1 MNAVTLV
8 FTALCIFAIS
18 YRLYGLFIAN
28 KVLGLRADRP
38 TPAETCADGIDYVK
52 TNKFVLYGHHFAAI
66 AAAGPLLGPVLA
78 AQFGFLPGAL
88 WIIIGCVLAGAVH
101 DTVVLFASVR
111 HKGRSLSKIA
121 ESEVGKIAGG
131 AASVAFL
138 FILLLT
144 LAGLSIAVVNA
155 MFASAWGTFTVF
167 ATMPIALLM
176 GLWMYK
182 IRPGDVKGGS
192 AIGAILLIA
201 AVWAGPHVAGNPEL
215 ASVFTLTK
223 KQISVIIPI
232 YGFVASVLPVWMLL
246 CPRDY
251 LSTYLKIGTII
262 MLVAG
267 IFVVRP
273 QMLMPPVTQFLSG
286 GGPVIPGPVFPFVF
300 ITIACGALSGFHAII
315 ASGTTPKMI
324 GSEREILFVGFGAML
339 TEGVVAIMALVAA
352 CVLVPAD
359 YFAIN
364 APAAAFAKL
373 GMTPVNL
380 PELAREVGE
389 QVQGRPGGAVSLA
402 VGMAYIFSS
411 IPLMKGLMSYWYH
424 FAIMF
429 EAVFILTAVDTGTR
443 VGRFLLQEML
453 GKLMPKFLEK
463 RWVPGIIITSLIFTG
478 SWGYLVF
485 TGDISTIW
493 PLFGMCNQLLASSA
507 LIIGTTMI
515 IRMDKAKYAWTTAVP
530 GIAMAFI
537 TMYAGYLNITLNFLP
552 KGLMLL
558 VTLSVIIMALML
570 IVFVAAFIRWF
581 ELLQIRERVKDM
593 WGETVVAPMDG
604 ESCLLPTDAGK
615 SFQAKSA
622 EEKWMG

>member
-8 FTALCIFAIS
+8 FVTLCIFAIS

-78 AQFGFLPGAL
+78 AQFGYLPGAL
-88 WIIIGCVLAGAVH
+88 WIIIGCVMAGAVH
-101 DTVVLFASVR
+101 DMIVLFASVR

-121 ESEVGKIAGG
+121 ESEIGKTAG
-131 AASVAFL
+131 AAASIAFL

-155 MFASAWGTFTVF
+155 MFSSAWGTFTVF

-182 IRPGDVKGGS
+182 IRPGDVKGAS
-192 AIGAILLIA
+192 VIGVVLLA
-201 AVWAGPHVAGNPEL
+201 LAVWVGPYVAADPTL
-215 ASVFTLTK
+215 SSLFSLTK
-223 KQISVIIPI
+223 KEISIIIPI
-232 YGFVASVLPVWMLL
+232 YGFIASVLPVWMLL

-251 LSTYLKIGTII
+251 LSTYLKIGTVA
-262 MLVAG
+262 MLIVG
-267 IFVVRP
+267 IFVVQP
-273 QMLMPPVTQFLSG
+273 DLLMPPLTKYVSG

-324 GSEREILFVGFGAML
+324 GNEREILFVGFGAML
-339 TEGVVAIMALVAA
+339 TEGVVAIMALIAA

-364 APAAAFAKL
+364 AAPAAFEKL
-373 GMTPVNL
+373 GMATVNL
-380 PELAREVGE
+380 PELSREVGE
-389 QVQGRPGGAVSLA
+389 KIQGRPGGAVSLA

-411 IPLMKGLMSYWYH
+411 IPFMKGLMSYWYH

-443 VGRFLLQEML
+443 VGRFLLQEMI
-453 GKLMPKFLEK
+453 GKFIPKFLEK
-463 RWVPGIIITSLIFTG
+463 RWIPGIIITSFLFTG
-478 SWGYLVF
+478 SWGYLVY
-485 TGDISTIW
+485 TGDIATIW
-493 PLFGMCNQLLASSA
+493 PLFGMSNQLLAASG
-507 LIIGTTMI
+507 LIIGTTML
-515 IRMDKAKYAWTTAVP
+515 IRMGKARYSWITAVP
-530 GIAMAFI
+530 GIIMAFI
-537 TMYAGYLNITLNFLP
+537 TMYAGYLNITLNFYP

-558 VTLSVIIMALML
+558 VTLSVIIMILMVV
-570 IVFVAAFIRWF
+570 VFVSAFKRWY
-581 ELLQIRERVKDM
+581 ELLQIKERINDV
-593 WGETVVAPMDG
+593 WGEPVLVPIEG
-604 ESCLLPTDAGK
+604 EMCLIPAEPGK
-615 SFQAKSA
+615 SLQEKSA